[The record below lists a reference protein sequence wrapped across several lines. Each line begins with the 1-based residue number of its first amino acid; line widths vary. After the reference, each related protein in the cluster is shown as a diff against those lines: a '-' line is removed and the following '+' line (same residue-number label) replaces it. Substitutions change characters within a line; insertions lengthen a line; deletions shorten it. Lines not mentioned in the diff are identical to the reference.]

1 MAFTPGKSG
10 NPSGRQK
17 ERLCFDTLMM
27 VIKDTDKPRPL
38 RALMETLYDMAIGG
52 DIQAIKEI
60 CNRIDGMPVQQQLID
75 ITEAVTVIRAPA
87 IEAATDLWKQK
98 LLTAQT
104 TTSSGNPSQGHKLN
118 S

>member
-10 NPSGRQK
+10 NPTGNRK
-17 ERLCFDTLMM
+17 EKLCFDTLML
-27 VIKDTDKPRPL
+27 VIKDEDHPRSL
-38 RALMETLYDMAIGG
+38 RALMEKLYDMALGG

-60 CNRIDGMPVQQQLID
+60 ANRIDGMPVQQQLID

-98 LLTAQT
+98 LLTAQPT
-104 TTSSGNPSQGHKLN
+104 KSSGNPSQGHKLN